1 MENTEM
7 KVSVVGMGLIGG
19 SLYKAAIQAGF
30 DATALDRGDSVHV
43 EDADIVLIALPQ
55 DVLIEWLKKY
65 AVTLKDGA
73 IAVDTCGVKE
83 PVCNA
88 LRGVMP
94 AGRSFVGGHPMAGK
108 EHSGY
113 AYSDASILKGAPMIL
128 TPYPDTPADV
138 IERLVQFFGRLGFGR
153 VLTTTPEHHDR
164 MIAYTSQLSHVI
176 AAAYTQEPLSHDA
189 AGYSA
194 GSYANMTRIASMDP
208 VVWERLFSADRE
220 NLLEVLDGFIARMR
234 SFRESLANGDSE
246 SMQRFIEA
254 GAASKAS
261 DGVKRSANTE
271 QVRAAF
277 GQHLRLTVFGA
288 SHAPSIGMR
297 LENFPRGFKVDMESL
312 KEFMERRAPGRD
324 GMSTARHEP
333 DLPQFVSGIADGRT
347 TGERIEAVIFNK
359 DVRKKD
365 YGEENTVPRPGHAD
379 YPQWVKTGRIA
390 SGGGTNSGR
399 MTAPMCIAGGI
410 CMQWLAKRNVTVTGR
425 LVSVGGKSD
434 GMEEEILKAKA
445 DGDSVGGVI
454 EICVN
459 GLPAGLGGAMFDGVE
474 SELSAALFGIPG
486 VKGVEFGAG
495 FKSAAMRGSEHNDP
509 FEIKDG
515 KVVTKGNNHGG
526 LLGGMTT
533 GMPLVLRL
541 AMKPTPS
548 IFMEQRSVDLSI
560 GEATVKKI
568 QGRHDPCIARRA
580 IPVAEALTAFVLADI
595 MLAAE
600 SETPRICLTL
610 TDGTLKE
617 ALASM
622 NASRPFIDIVELRLD
637 CLAETELPAASSFPK
652 LCGLPVILTIRR
664 NRDGGHWNKNEE
676 TRKALF
682 AQLLGDADVP
692 FSFVDFEDDFRH
704 SELEELALSRG
715 TRIIRSLHDFDGP
728 VTDVVARCQTMK
740 GSSDDIPKIAFKAN
754 HCSDLTRLFNE
765 TADFTGFPHILCAMG
780 SLGLASRIL
789 AVRTH
794 SMLTFTS
801 PKSTLGK
808 MKDIGHLT
816 PETLVRTYC
825 FRSLTAATP
834 LYAVTGWPLGHTAS
848 PELNNSAFVADA
860 NPSVMVP
867 IAAETA
873 GEAIECADALGVK
886 GIAVTIPH
894 KGEIMK
900 YMSSID
906 ETALAIGAVNTAVKT
921 AAGWKGFNTD
931 ADGFTA
937 ALLEFLQADG
947 IAGRKVALLGAGGAA
962 RAVAFALHR
971 LGADVCIFNHT
982 YEKAVTLAA
991 VYGFRSA
998 PLDASSRGMLA
1009 EYADIIVQAT
1019 SVGLNATTPDAD
1031 PILFYEFK
1039 GTESVY
1045 DLVYAP
1051 AVTPIMARAAS
1062 VGCRTCNGMSM
1073 LIEQARVQRRHYA
1086 EESI

>member
-1 MENTEM
+1 MSKKITI
-7 KVSVVGMGLIGG
+7 VGMGLIGG
-19 SLYKAAIQAGF
+19 SLYKAAIQAGY
-30 DATALDRGDSVHV
+30 DAMGIDKD
-43 EDADIVLIALPQ
+43 DAVNLAETDILLLALPQ
-55 DVLIEWLKKY
+55 EAIAKWVADY
-65 AVTLKDGA
+65 AKTLKRGA
-73 IAVDTCGVKE
+73 VIVDTCGVKE
-83 PVCNA
+83 AVCSE
-88 LRGVMP
+88 LRPLIPDGCT
-94 AGRSFVGGHPMAGK
+94 FVGGHPMAGK

-138 IERLVQFFGRLGFGR
+138 IERLVQFFGKLGFGR

-220 NLLEVLDGFIARMR
+220 NLLEVLDGFIGRLK
-234 SFRESLANGDSE
+234 SFREALVNKDTDG
-246 SMQRFIEA
+246 MRRFIQA

-261 DGVKRSANTE
+261 DGVRRGAKME
-271 QVRAAF
+271 QGRAAF

-297 LENFPRGFKVDMESL
+297 LENFPRGFMVDMDAL

-324 GMSTARHEP
+324 KMSTARREP
-333 DLPQFVSGIADGRT
+333 DLPRFLSGIADGRT
-347 TGERIEAVIFNK
+347 TGERIEAVIFNT

-379 YPQWVKTGRIA
+379 YPQWVKTGRIE
-390 SGGGTNSGR
+390 SGGGANSGR

-410 CMQWLAKRNVTVTGR
+410 CLQWLAMRNVTVEGR
-425 LVSVGGKSD
+425 LFSVGGKSD
-434 GMEEEILKAKA
+434 GFEEEILKAKA
-445 DGDSVGGVI
+445 EGDSVGGVI
-454 EICVN
+454 EVCVN

-495 FKSAAMRGSEHNDP
+495 FRAAAMRGSEHNDP
-509 FEIKDG
+509 FATEDG
-515 KVVTKGNNHGG
+515 KVVTIGNNHGG

-533 GMPLVLRL
+533 GMPLLLRL

-548 IFMEQRSVDLSI
+548 IFMEQRSVDLAM
-560 GEATVKKI
+560 GEETVKNI

-580 IPVAEALTAFVLADI
+580 IPVAEALTAFVIADI

-610 TDGTLKE
+610 TDGTLTD
-617 ALASM
+617 ALASL
-622 NASRPFIDIVELRLD
+622 NASRPFVDIVELRVD
-637 CLAETELPAASSFPK
+637 CLAESELPAVSSFPK
-652 LCGLPVILTIRR
+652 QCGLPVILTIRR
-664 NRDGGHWNKNEE
+664 SCDGGHWNQCEG

-682 AQLLGDADVP
+682 TKLLKESETP
-692 FSFVDFEDDFRH
+692 FAFVDFEDDFRH
-704 SELEELALSRG
+704 SELEALALSRG

-728 VTDVVARCQTMK
+728 VKDVVARCQTMK

-765 TADFTGFPHILCAMG
+765 TTDFTGFPHILCAMG

-794 SMLTFTS
+794 SMLTFAS
-801 PKSTLGK
+801 PKSTVGA
-808 MKDIGHLT
+808 MRDIGHLT
-816 PETLVRTYC
+816 PETLVRTYR
-825 FRSLTAATP
+825 FRSLTTATP

-848 PELNNSAFVADA
+848 PELNNSAFAADA

-900 YMSSID
+900 HMASID

-937 ALLEFLQADG
+937 ALLEFLQVDG
-947 IAGRKVALLGAGGAA
+947 ISGRKVALLGAGGAA

-982 YEKAVTLAA
+982 YEKAVALAA
-991 VYGFRSA
+991 LYGFQSA
-998 PLDASSRGMLA
+998 PLDATSCGKLA

-1019 SVGLNATTPDAD
+1019 SVGLNATTADAD

-1039 GTESVY
+1039 GTESIY

-1051 AVTPIMARAAS
+1051 SVTPIMARAAS
-1062 VGCRTCNGMSM
+1062 AGCRTCNGMSM

-1086 EESI
+1086 EEQI